1 MLEWLYSRTESSDDI
16 KKLID
21 MEENR
26 KKKARRLHA
35 EGYSCS
41 QCVLMACGDLVG
53 LDDVTAAKI
62 GAGLGAGVA
71 CGEICG
77 VANAMA
83 IAVGL
88 KNDDSAA
95 DSKKRAM
102 PAVRKLCMRF
112 AEPNEGLLACRDI
125 KGKCGRTCDELI
137 SDGVGLLEEALA

>member
-1 MLEWLYSRTESSDDI
+1 
-16 KKLID
+16 

-62 GAGLGAGVA
+62 
-71 CGEICG
+71 G